1 MSRFTQIVLDVLK
14 PHQPSILVLTHTLAE
29 RCSGLRV
36 AIDVEAV
43 DEKTESVIIQLD
55 GEDIDFEG
63 VSETL
68 SELGASVHSID
79 RVEAASN
86 NG

>member
-14 PHQPSILVLTHTLAE
+14 PHQPSILVLAHTLAE

>member
-14 PHQPSILVLTHTLAE
+14 PHQPSILIVARTLVE
-29 RCSGLRV
+29 HCPGLRV